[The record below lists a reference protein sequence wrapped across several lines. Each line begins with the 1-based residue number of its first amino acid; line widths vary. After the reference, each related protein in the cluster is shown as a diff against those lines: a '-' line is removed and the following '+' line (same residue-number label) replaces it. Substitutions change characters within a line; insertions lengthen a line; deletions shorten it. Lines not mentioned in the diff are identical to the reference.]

1 MNFFNVFK
9 KRKILFLNVFLFL
22 YIILNLL
29 TGERGLIAF
38 FEKSELE
45 KKLIETKAKLN
56 EEIQIFDNKNS
67 LLSTN
72 LNFDFVD
79 ILIRDKL
86 KIGKKEEIIIKNV
99 ACLLLQ
105 HSVILGQLSSWET
118 AFRLC

>member
-29 TGERGLIAF
+29 TGERGLMAY

-45 KKLIETKAKLN
+45 KKLIKTKAKLT
-56 EEIQIFDNKNS
+56 EKIKILDNKNS

-79 ILIRDKL
+79 ILVRDKL
-86 KIGKKEEIIIKNV
+86 KLGKKEEIIIKIN
-99 ACLLLQ
+99 
-105 HSVILGQLSSWET
+105 E
-118 AFRLC
+118 

>member
-1 MNFFNVFK
+1 MNFLNAFK
-9 KRKILFLNVFLFL
+9 KRKILFLNIFLFL

-29 TGERGLIAF
+29 TGERGLISY

-45 KKLIETKAKLN
+45 KKLIKTKTKLT

-86 KIGKKEEIIIKNV
+86 KLGKKEEIIIKVND
-99 ACLLLQ
+99 
-105 HSVILGQLSSWET
+105 
-118 AFRLC
+118 

>member
-1 MNFFNVFK
+1 MNFLNTFK
-9 KRKILFLNVFLFL
+9 KRKILFLNIFLFL

-29 TGERGLIAF
+29 TGERGLMAY

-45 KKLIETKAKLN
+45 KKLIKTKAKLT

-86 KIGKKEEIIIKNV
+86 KLGKKEEIIIKIND
-99 ACLLLQ
+99 
-105 HSVILGQLSSWET
+105 
-118 AFRLC
+118 

>member
-1 MNFFNVFK
+1 MNFFNAFK
-9 KRKILFLNVFLFL
+9 KRKILFLNIFLFL

-29 TGERGLIAF
+29 TGERGLMAY
-38 FEKSELE
+38 FEKSEPE
-45 KKLIETKAKLN
+45 KKLIKTKAKLT

-86 KIGKKEEIIIKNV
+86 KLGKKQEIKKKIND
-99 ACLLLQ
+99 
-105 HSVILGQLSSWET
+105 
-118 AFRLC
+118 

>member
-1 MNFFNVFK
+1 MNFFNAFK
-9 KRKILFLNVFLFL
+9 KRKILFLNIFLFL

-29 TGERGLIAF
+29 TGERGLMAY

-45 KKLIETKAKLN
+45 KKLIKTKAKLT
-56 EEIQIFDNKNS
+56 EKIKILDNKNS

-86 KIGKKEEIIIKNV
+86 KLGKKEEIIIKINK
-99 ACLLLQ
+99 
-105 HSVILGQLSSWET
+105 
-118 AFRLC
+118 

>member
-1 MNFFNVFK
+1 MNFFNAFK
-9 KRKILFLNVFLFL
+9 KRKILFLNIFLFL

-29 TGERGLIAF
+29 TGERGLMAY

-45 KKLIETKAKLN
+45 KKLIKTKAKLT
-56 EEIQIFDNKNS
+56 EEIQIFDKKNS

-86 KIGKKEEIIIKNV
+86 KLGKKEEIIIKIND
-99 ACLLLQ
+99 
-105 HSVILGQLSSWET
+105 
-118 AFRLC
+118 

>member
-1 MNFFNVFK
+1 MNFFNAFK
-9 KRKILFLNVFLFL
+9 KRKILFLNIFLFL

-29 TGERGLIAF
+29 TGERGLMAY

-45 KKLIETKAKLN
+45 KKLIKTKAKLN

-86 KIGKKEEIIIKNV
+86 KLGKKEEIIIKIND
-99 ACLLLQ
+99 
-105 HSVILGQLSSWET
+105 
-118 AFRLC
+118 

>member
-9 KRKILFLNVFLFL
+9 KRKILFLNIFLFL

-29 TGERGLIAF
+29 TGERGLIAY

-45 KKLIETKAKLN
+45 KKLIKIKAKLN
-56 EEIQIFDNKNS
+56 EEIQIFDKKNS

-86 KIGKKEEIIIKNV
+86 KLGKKEEIIIKIND
-99 ACLLLQ
+99 
-105 HSVILGQLSSWET
+105 
-118 AFRLC
+118 

>member
-29 TGERGLIAF
+29 TGERGLMAY

-45 KKLIETKAKLN
+45 KKLIKTKAKLT
-56 EEIQIFDNKNS
+56 EKIKILDNKNS

-86 KIGKKEEIIIKNV
+86 KLGKKEEIIIKINE
-99 ACLLLQ
+99 Q
-105 HSVILGQLSSWET
+105 K
-118 AFRLC
+118 

>member
-1 MNFFNVFK
+1 MNFFDVFK
-9 KRKILFLNVFLFL
+9 KRKILFLNIFLFL

-29 TGERGLIAF
+29 TGERGLMAY

-45 KKLIETKAKLN
+45 KKLIKTKAKLT

-86 KIGKKEEIIIKNV
+86 KLGKKEEIIIKIN
-99 ACLLLQ
+99 
-105 HSVILGQLSSWET
+105 E
-118 AFRLC
+118 

>member
-1 MNFFNVFK
+1 MNFLNTFK
-9 KRKILFLNVFLFL
+9 KRKILFLNIFLFL

-29 TGERGLIAF
+29 TGERGLMAY

-45 KKLIETKAKLN
+45 KKLIKTKVKLT

-86 KIGKKEEIIIKNV
+86 KLGKKEEIIIKIND
-99 ACLLLQ
+99 
-105 HSVILGQLSSWET
+105 
-118 AFRLC
+118 

>member
-1 MNFFNVFK
+1 MNFLNTFK
-9 KRKILFLNVFLFL
+9 KRKILFLNIFLFL

-29 TGERGLIAF
+29 TGERGLIAY

-86 KIGKKEEIIIKNV
+86 KLGKKEEIIIKIND
-99 ACLLLQ
+99 
-105 HSVILGQLSSWET
+105 
-118 AFRLC
+118 